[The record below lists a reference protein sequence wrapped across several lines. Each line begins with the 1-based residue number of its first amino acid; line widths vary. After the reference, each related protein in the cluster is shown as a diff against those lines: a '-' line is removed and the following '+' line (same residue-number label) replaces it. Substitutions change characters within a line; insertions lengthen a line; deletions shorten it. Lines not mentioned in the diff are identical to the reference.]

1 MNRNF
6 LFTLLQKNFTQYCSV
21 KGQYGSVK
29 NEIPPTPL
37 LKGGN
42 NSLKVPLLKEGN
54 SSLKVP
60 LLKGD
65 LGGSIV
71 GNRLTELYCLKGKR
85 GRGKDAYKDFFPLTL
100 TLSPKTSK
108 SALGNQ
114 CVAYF
119 FISLFVN
126 AFFLTFPAFANPVV
140 GNPELLTPATNTE
153 SPKDT
158 IKPNTFPVGLNAGKR
173 NINPSVLVRGE
184 ENGRQAINFQNW
196 LIPYDAVI
204 QALKLNITT
213 LNDGQ
218 LEVRSPGIIT
228 RIDPKKI
235 RSDSQLGLV
244 FSIQDLQTL
253 FGVKAEFDIKEYA
266 IVLDIPWINQTS
278 QNTSQKPTPIQLQ
291 GLPLIA
297 PANFSLA
304 AVEQKVNASGT
315 QSTSPSYRGDFTAVG
330 TAFGGSW
337 FLRTD
342 QPSLQNQATWKIAEA
357 QFLLQSSSTDY
368 ILGSQPTFWHQA
380 AGNFWGFT
388 FVQRK
393 GFVPPQSFGGFVD
406 TRQRMSAAQIGRT
419 ISGKAEPGTLV
430 RLTESLG
437 DRIISEVLVDSSGIY
452 RFENIKDENQFF
464 SSSYR
469 VLLYPQGRLTAQP
482 EIREANYSTVPG
494 QLPAGA
500 TALVISGGL
509 QRNVET
515 RNFASPPGN
524 FASLQNFRGGI
535 AQRWGLSENLTVG
548 LGGIYDESAK
558 AMAEL
563 FYRPAN
569 LPLQVAISTIT
580 GNNWDIN
587 ADIRYDPSPNLSA
600 SFTSDRF
607 SRRFN
612 LDWRVS
618 NAFSLFASN
627 DSRDA
632 TAGGIQFNFSG
643 RDAFTFVRAS
653 IDTENRLRWNL
664 LQRFGKLELSQ
675 RGNEIGTLS
684 EFTYNLSKS
693 NLFDTGSSLLLSYET
708 RSQNR
713 SDNLLTLGWRYR
725 SEQRAID
732 GNYLWEAQLGYGL
745 GSQGTAPIATLSTTV
760 LPGILLRARYQGISV
775 TTDES
780 TFSLDLVSSLG
791 LQRGIT
797 AGDRRTDYFRTQGG
811 LLIQPFFDKNN
822 NGKRDRSELAYT
834 DSELFTINNRSI
846 KSFQPYISS
855 DRIMIRLS
863 PDTYRLQLDPAG
875 FPPDW
880 QVTPDALAVK
890 VVAGSYTPISIPLT
904 RSYTRSGVIT
914 DSQGN
919 AIAGARV
926 EAIQSNSVKN
936 RFSVTNG
943 AGVYYLEGLQQ
954 GEYQLQIN
962 GKSTGSLKLEGI
974 QNHFKS

>member
-1 MNRNF
+1 VNRNF
-6 LFTLLQKNFTQYCSV
+6 LFTLLLKNPTQHCLV
-21 KGQYGSVK
+21 KG
-29 NEIPPTPL
+29 
-37 LKGGN
+37 
-42 NSLKVPLLKEGN
+42 
-54 SSLKVP
+54 
-60 LLKGD
+60 
-65 LGGSIV
+65 
-71 GNRLTELYCLKGKR
+71 KGKGIESQNCRR
-85 GRGKDAYKDFFPLTL
+85 GTIVSCPDYILYKCNLPYQNFFSLTF
-100 TLSPKTSK
+100 TPSPKTSK
-108 SALGNQ
+108 YGLGNQ
-114 CVAYF
+114 CVNYF
-119 FISLFVN
+119 LISLLINTFSV
-126 AFFLTFPAFANPVV
+126 LTSPAFANPIV
-140 GNPELLTPATNTE
+140 GNPQLSTPASNTE
-153 SPKDT
+153 SPKD
-158 IKPNTFPVGLNAGKR
+158 IPNTFPVGLNIEKR

-184 ENGRQAINFQNW
+184 ENGRQAINFQDW
-196 LIPYDAVI
+196 LVPYDAVI

-213 LNDGQ
+213 LSDGQ

-235 RSDSQLGLV
+235 RSDAELGLV

-253 FGVKAEFDIKEYA
+253 FGVKAKFDIKEYA

-278 QNTSQKPTPIQLQ
+278 QSISQKPTPIQLQ

-297 PANFSLA
+297 PANFSIA

-342 QPSLQNQATWKIAEA
+342 QPSLENQASWKIAEA
-357 QFLLQSSSTDY
+357 QFLQQSDRTDY
-368 ILGSQPTFWHQA
+368 ILGSQPTFWQSQA

-406 TRQRMSAAQIGRT
+406 TRQRLQAAQIGRT

-430 RLTESLG
+430 RLTENLG

-500 TALVISGGL
+500 TALVVSGGL
-509 QRNVET
+509 KRNIET
-515 RNFASPPGN
+515 
-524 FASLQNFRGGI
+524 QNLRGGI

-618 NAFSLFASN
+618 NALSLFASN

-643 RDAFTFVRAS
+643 RDAFTFGRAS
-653 IDTENRLRWNL
+653 IDTENRFRWNL
-664 LQRFGKLELSQ
+664 LQRLGKLEFSQ
-675 RGNEIGTLS
+675 RGNEIGTLT
-684 EFTYNLSKS
+684 EFTYNLSEN
-693 NLFDTGSSLLLSYET
+693 NLFNAGSSLLLNYET

-732 GNYLWEAQLGYGL
+732 GNYFWEAQLGYGL
-745 GSQGTAPIATLSTTV
+745 GSQGAAPIATLSTTV

-797 AGDRRTDYFRTQGG
+797 PGDRRADYFRTQGG

-822 NGKRDRSELAYT
+822 NGKRDSTEEAYT
-834 DSELFTINNRSI
+834 DSELFTINNRRI
-846 KSFQPYISS
+846 KSFQPYLSS
-855 DRIMIRLS
+855 DRIMVRLS

-880 QVTPDALAVK
+880 QVTLDALAVK
-890 VVAGSYTPISIPLT
+890 VVAGSYTTVSIPLT

-919 AIAGARV
+919 AVAGARV
-926 EAIQSNSVKN
+926 EAIQANSTKN

-954 GEYQLQIN
+954 GEYKLQIN
-962 GKSTGSLKLEGI
+962 GKSISNLKLEGDS
-974 QNHFKS
+974 QPFQELNLKYGQ